1 MEDLLTDFVAET
13 REMLEAVE
21 GELVAWE
28 ADPND
33 RARLDAIFR
42 FVHTVKGNCGFFD
55 FPQLERLSHAA
66 ESALAEVRAGRRNAD
81 KTLVSGILAIMD
93 RIAAM
98 AVAIEAGE
106 TLSDTGDAMLI
117 AALDT
122 DGDEID
128 DTVILPT
135 NGPVAL
141 QTVPAASAPRSIR
154 LPVELLDRVM
164 SGVSDMVLARN
175 DLAHRLRAAGN
186 EPTLDGPFERLS
198 GILTDVREAVT
209 RMRMQRIEQLYNAL
223 PRLVRDLSA
232 ELDKQVMVDFEGANV
247 ELDREMI
254 DMIRD
259 PITHLIRNAIDHG
272 IEHPAARREKGKREI
287 GLLTVAS
294 RQSGNTITMTISD
307 DGAGLN
313 EAKIGVKAVKAG
325 LVTQD
330 ELDSM
335 SSAEIINLI
344 FEPGLSTAD
353 QVTAVSGRGV
363 GMDVVRSNI
372 EKVGGRITVAST
384 PGEGTRFNLELP
396 LTLSIISALTVSVSG
411 QYFAIPHSYVEEI
424 AHGKSAS
431 VEFAQVGDKDLLTFR
446 GKRVACL
453 TLNSVLDVDPRRA
466 GPDQRLVL
474 LRLGSGT
481 IFALAVDHIHDQED
495 LVIKPLSPA
504 VMAAGCYAGTTLLD
518 DGRPILM
525 LDIPA
530 IAERY
535 ALITDIRGRSRGDEQ
550 EHAPVMPDTS
560 RLLMTFTDFAGRR
573 RALNLGLVARLDQVD
588 ATAFDLDGTR
598 KQVVIDG
605 ILFDVAADLP
615 DRLPDGPIKVLR
627 LSDGSTELVYPV
639 AELGETLSYE
649 GELSPL
655 KDDCDVEGVALIDGH
670 PVPVIDGF
678 AIFASRQDAPRQRTR
693 LTCAM
698 PDGDEWAERI
708 LRPLIEAA
716 GYAIAQSATSEA
728 DVAILLADSADQTAD
743 HGNGSCII
751 LHADPDAVSAG
762 GGNVYRYDR
771 AAIIDALH
779 AAKRKKVS

>member
-1 MEDLLTDFVAET
+1 MEDLLADFVAET
-13 REMLEAVE
+13 REMLQALE

-28 ADPND
+28 ADPTD

-42 FVHTVKGNCGFFD
+42 FVHTVKGNCGFFN

-66 ESALAEVRAGRRNAD
+66 ESALAEVRAGRRRAD
-81 KTLVSGILAIMD
+81 KTLVSAILAIMD
-93 RIAAM
+93 RIASL
-98 AVAIEAGE
+98 VGAIEEGE
-106 TLSDTGDAMLI
+106 TLSDTGNEILI

-122 DGDEID
+122 DGNNTGHDV
-128 DTVILPT
+128 TLPT
-135 NGPVAL
+135 TEPVAA
-141 QTVPAASAPRSIR
+141 QNVTASASRSIR

-175 DLAHRLRAAGN
+175 DLAHRLRASGN
-186 EPTLDGPFERLS
+186 EPALDGPFERLS
-198 GILTDVREAVT
+198 AILTDVREAVT

-223 PRLVRDLSA
+223 PRLVRDVSA
-232 ELDKQVMVDFEGANV
+232 ELDKQVMIDFEGANV

-272 IEHPAARREKGKREI
+272 IEHPAARRGKGKREI
-287 GLLTVAS
+287 GLLTVSS

-313 EAKIGVKAVKAG
+313 EAKIGSMAVKAG

-330 ELDSM
+330 ELDAM
-335 SSAEIINLI
+335 SSAEIVNLI

-372 EKVGGRITVAST
+372 EKIGGRISVAST

-396 LTLSIISALTVSVSG
+396 LTLSIISALTISVSG

-431 VEFAQVGDKDLLTFR
+431 IEFAQVGDTDLVTFR

-466 GPDQRLVL
+466 GPDQRLIL
-474 LRLGSGT
+474 LRMGNGS
-481 IFALAVDHIHDQED
+481 IFALAVDQILDQED

-530 IAERY
+530 IAEQFD
-535 ALITDIRGRSRGDEQ
+535 LITDIRGRSRGHEQ
-550 EHAPVMPDTS
+550 KQATIAPHTG
-560 RLLMTFTDFAGRR
+560 LMLITFTDFEGRR

-588 ATAFDLDGTR
+588 ATAFDMDDTR

-605 ILFDVAADLP
+605 ALFDVAADLP
-615 DRLPDGPIKVLR
+615 DRLPEGPVKVLR
-627 LSDGSTELVYPV
+627 LSDGSTELAYPV

-649 GELSPL
+649 GELSPAR
-655 KDDCDVEGVALIDGH
+655 DDYGIAGVALLDGH

-678 AIFASRQDAPRQRTR
+678 GIFASRHHAPRQRTG
-693 LTCAM
+693 LICSL

-708 LRPLIEAA
+708 LRPLVEAA
-716 GYAIAQSATSEA
+716 GYRIAPSAAGEA
-728 DVAILLADSADQTAD
+728 DVAITLADSSDLTVGHPDGA
-743 HGNGSCII
+743 CII
-751 LHADPDAVSAG
+751 LHADPEAVKSGGSAI
-762 GGNVYRYDR
+762 YRYDR
-771 AAIIDALH
+771 SAIIEALH
-779 AAKRKKVS
+779 AAKRKKAS